1 MRAGQAADPT
11 ADGTTPGMNI
21 LSIQSWVAYGHVGN
35 AAAVFPLQSLGHEVW
50 AIHTVQFSNH
60 TGYGAWTGMVTPPS
74 VIADLVD
81 GMAARGALGGIGAV
95 LSGYVGDPAT
105 GDAILSAVGR
115 VRAAHAEAGSGE
127 ALWCCDP
134 VIGDVGRGVFVRP
147 GVAEF
152 FTRQAVPQADI
163 LTPNLFELGTL
174 TGREIATLPEAL
186 AAGEALAAR
195 MRPGGPRIVAVTSL
209 DLDDTP
215 ADALDLLVIHGH
227 RRTRLRTRRLAV
239 QVNGAGDLIAALLLH
254 HFADSADAAGALRR
268 AAASVHGVLEATG
281 VDPATGRGELAL
293 VAAREAIVRPAADIL
308 MWEV

>member
-1 MRAGQAADPT
+1 
-11 ADGTTPGMNI
+11 MNI

-60 TGYGAWTGMVTPPS
+60 TGYGAWTGMVTPPDT
-74 VIADLVD
+74 IAGLVD
-81 GMAARGALGGIGAV
+81 GMAARGALAGVGAV

-105 GDAILSAVGR
+105 GDAILGAVRR
-115 VRAAHAEAGSGE
+115 VRDARQD

-152 FTRQAVPQADI
+152 FANQAVKQADI

-174 TGREIATLPEAL
+174 TGAPDITTEARAL
-186 AAGEALAAR
+186 AAAEALAAR
-195 MRPGGPRIVAVTSL
+195 MRPAGPRIVAVTSL

-215 ADALDLLVIHGH
+215 ADALDLLVLHGD
-227 RRTRLRTRRLAV
+227 RRTRLRTRRLDV
-239 QVNGAGDLIAALLLH
+239 QVNGAGDLIAALFLH
-254 HFADSADAAGALRR
+254 HVCAGADAATALRR
-268 AAASVHGVLEATG
+268 AASSVWSVLEATRP
-281 VDPATGRGELAL
+281 DPVTGRGELAL
-293 VAAREAIVRPAADIL
+293 IAARDAIVNPTVEIL
-308 MWEV
+308 AWRV